1 MSVPNPATGDRN
13 GGPDPQNRHQFEAGW
28 RWLGPAA
35 AAVVVRPG
43 LWGVAL
49 RQSLRMAVP
58 GWWRRWPPV
67 PRPDPDYVRFRLQ
80 TVFGDGAK
88 VPAPA
93 DVVAYLEWCRRF
105 PSR

>member
-1 MSVPNPATGDRN
+1 VC
-13 GGPDPQNRHQFEAGW
+13 HQFEAGW

-35 AAVVVRPG
+35 LAVVVRPG
-43 LWGVAL
+43 LWAVAL

-58 GWWRRWPPV
+58 GWWHRWPPV
-67 PRPDPDYVRFRLQ
+67 PRPDPGYVRFRLQ
-80 TVFGDGAK
+80 TVFGDAAK
-88 VPAPA
+88 APAPA